1 MRFPASRKN
10 SWKSRHYNFTI
21 LFGGESIDNY
31 TTLRIARL
39 KRDPNGQIELQE
51 DFIPPLM
58 QVGGSRHLYGSARG
72 LLELLLAKSVS
83 LSQGRKEGASGK
95 ATFSSTEETAFRLLE
110 TVNTYTPLLNHYHF
124 EPRIHPFEL
133 FKLLTQFAGALTAYS
148 SEVSL
153 KDLSRY
159 DHENLS
165 RDVRRPHKTYPV
177 SA

>member
-1 MRFPASRKN
+1 MLKAFLFPRA
-10 SWKSRHYNFTI
+10 
-21 LFGGESIDNY
+21 
-31 TTLRIARL
+31 
-39 KRDPNGQIELQE
+39 
-51 DFIPPLM
+51 
-58 QVGGSRHLYGSARG
+58 
-72 LLELLLAKSVS
+72 AK
-83 LSQGRKEGASGK
+83 KDASGK

-124 EPRIHPFEL
+124 EPRVHPFEL

-165 RDVRRPHKTYPV
+165 RDVRRPDETYPV